1 MEVAAKGDMANY
13 PEHGR
18 EDTYSLHT
26 CRTPQSPG
34 KLVKGIMGGAMDLVS
49 SGSKVIVTMEHTD
62 RKGNPKVL
70 PRCTLPLTGQRVVSL
85 IITEKAVFEVK
96 PDGAGLLLAEVGEG
110 ETVESVRAATAADF
124 DVSDALRPMRQ

>member
-1 MEVAAKGDMANY
+1 
-13 PEHGR
+13 
-18 EDTYSLHT
+18 
-26 CRTPQSPG
+26 
-34 KLVKGIMGGAMDLVS
+34 MGGAMDLVS

-70 PRCTLPLTGQRVVSL
+70 PRCTLPLTSQRVVSL

>member
-1 MEVAAKGDMANY
+1 
-13 PEHGR
+13 
-18 EDTYSLHT
+18 
-26 CRTPQSPG
+26 
-34 KLVKGIMGGAMDLVS
+34 MGGAMDLVS

-96 PDGAGLLLAEVGEG
+96 PDGAGLLL
-110 ETVESVRAATAADF
+110 SATISLPSREKCNP
-124 DVSDALRPMRQ
+124 DVSTIYRGSLPRST